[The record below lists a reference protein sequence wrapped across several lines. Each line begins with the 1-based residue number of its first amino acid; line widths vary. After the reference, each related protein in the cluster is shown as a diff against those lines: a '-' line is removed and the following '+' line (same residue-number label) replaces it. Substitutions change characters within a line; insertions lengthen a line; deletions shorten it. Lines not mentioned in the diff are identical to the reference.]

1 MFVSAFFSTF
11 GKTDIISM
19 KFTNVVLLVITIT
32 VMAQPLIAQNQ
43 SSSRSFRVPKS
54 KTIEITS
61 SIQDPDV
68 RVLRKVLPKPHP
80 GTDRKTVATAK
91 ESLEKYRNV
100 KSGVSSTNKTQ
111 AADAPAMYR
120 NFGGNNFNG
129 FVPNDNDMAISNG
142 EIVCSVTN
150 TSVWSRDLNTN
161 QSYGTFNLHT
171 LTQSLGLQQEEFD
184 PKVMYDPIADRFVLL
199 CLNGFTDS
207 TSNILVGFS
216 QGPTSYGNWNF
227 YSLPGDP
234 LNNNLW
240 TDFPMMALTENELI
254 ITVNLLYN
262 DSTWQAGFNQT
273 VIWQITKNE
282 GFTGQT
288 LNPLLHYDIKYNN
301 EPIRNLCP
309 VKGGSTL
316 YGPEVQFVSNRNF
329 STGND
334 TIFLAELSGL
344 ISSSPTVSVNVLQSN
359 IDYRMPIDAQQPFQD
374 LLIVNDARV
383 LGAFQENN
391 KIQFVFNMLD
401 TVAGKTGIYHGIID
415 LLPVPSLAANI
426 YAIDTLYMA
435 YPNIAYAGSGTG
447 DNRAIVSVLISSSA
461 IQPGMAAFQIDNN
474 IDYSPLTVVKSGVSY
489 TNMLVGNERWGDYT
503 GCQTRYNLPGW
514 VWVSGSYSLIN
525 HTTRTW
531 IGELGVNSGVS
542 VPELKNEDHEVTVFP
557 NPAIDRVSFKFNLEK
572 SSSVILSISSADGKF
587 VKDLYQGSL
596 ASGDNEISFQ
606 TGFLPKGIYLVR
618 MFEKNGKNLMTEK
631 LIIQ

>member
-1 MFVSAFFSTF
+1 
-11 GKTDIISM
+11 M
-19 KFTNVVLLVITIT
+19 KFKSISLLILLTAGLNLNLV
-32 VMAQPLIAQNQ
+32 AQNH
-43 SSSRSFRVPKS
+43 SASRLFSIPKS
-54 KTIEITS
+54 GTISITS
-61 SIQDPDV
+61 SNEDPDV
-68 RVLRKVLPKPHP
+68 RILKKVLPKPHP
-80 GTDRKTVATAK
+80 GTYRRAVAQAK
-91 ESLEKYRNV
+91 ESLEKYR
-100 KSGVSSTNKTQ
+100 SGNSKTPPAQKIQ
-111 AADAPAMYR
+111 APDAPAMYR

-142 EIVCSVTN
+142 DIVCSVTN
-150 TSVWSRDLNTN
+150 TSIWSRDLNTN
-161 QSYGTFNLHT
+161 LNYGTYNLHT

-184 PKVMYDPIADRFVLL
+184 PKVMYDPVADKFILL

-240 TDFPMMALTENELI
+240 TDFPMMALTEDELI

-273 VIWQITKNE
+273 VIWQINKNE
-282 GFTGQT
+282 GYTGQT

-316 YGPEVQFVSNRNF
+316 YGPEMWFISNRNF

-344 ISSSPTVSVNVLQSN
+344 ISSSPVVSVDVLHSN
-359 IDYRMPIDAQQPFQD
+359 IDYRIPIDAQQPFQD

-383 LGAFQENN
+383 LGAFIENN

-401 TVAGKTGIYHGIID
+401 TIAGKTGIYHGVID
-415 LLPVPSLAANI
+415 ILPVPNLSGNI

-435 YPNIAYAGSGTG
+435 YPNIAYAGTGSG
-447 DNRAIVSVLISSSA
+447 DNRAIVSVLISSSG

-474 IDYSPLTVVKSGVSY
+474 TEYSPLTVVKPGVSY

-503 GCQTRYNLPGW
+503 GCQTKYNLPGW
-514 VWVSGSYSLIN
+514 VWVSGSYSIVN

-531 IGELGVNSGVS
+531 IGELGVNTGVS
-542 VPELKNEDHEVTVFP
+542 VPEVAAEVNDAALYP
-557 NPAIDRVSFKFNLEK
+557 NPSSERVSFRFNLKK
-572 SSSVILSISSADGKF
+572 SSVVTLEVRSTKGKLIRSI
-587 VKDLYQGSL
+587 YRGSL
-596 ASGDNEISFQ
+596 ASGENEISIQ
-606 TGFLPKGIYLVR
+606 TGFLTKGTYVVTMYDQFGSNVI
-618 MFEKNGKNLMTEK
+618 TEK
-631 LIIQ
+631 LIVQ

>member
-1 MFVSAFFSTF
+1 
-11 GKTDIISM
+11 M
-19 KFTNVVLLVITIT
+19 KLKSILLLLLLTTGLNMSLV
-32 VMAQPLIAQNQ
+32 AQKQ
-43 SSSRSFRVPKS
+43 SSSRLYSIPKS
-54 KTIEITS
+54 STLSITS
-61 SIQDPDV
+61 SNEDPDV
-68 RVLRKVLPKPHP
+68 RILKKVLPKPHP
-80 GTDRKTVATAK
+80 GADRRTVAAAK
-91 ESLEKYRNV
+91 ESLEKYR
-100 KSGVSSTNKTQ
+100 KTKSSTPSSQRIQ
-111 AADAPAMYR
+111 APDAPAMYR

-150 TSVWSRDLNTN
+150 TSIWSRDLNTN
-161 QSYGTFNLHT
+161 LNYGTYNLHT

-184 PKVMYDPIADRFVLL
+184 PKVMYDPAADKFILV

-240 TDFPMMALTENELI
+240 TDFPMMAITEDELI

-273 VIWQITKNE
+273 VIWQINKNE
-282 GFTGQT
+282 GYTGQS

-334 TIFLAELSGL
+334 TIFLVELSGL
-344 ISSSPTVSVNVLQSN
+344 ISSSPTVSVNVLLSN
-359 IDYRMPIDAQQPFQD
+359 LDYRMPIDAQQPFQD
-374 LLIVNDARV
+374 LLIVNDARI
-383 LGAFQENN
+383 LGAFIEND

-401 TVAGKTGIYHGIID
+401 TVAGKTGIYHGVID
-415 LLPVPSLAANI
+415 LLPVPNLTGSI

-435 YPNIAYAGSGTG
+435 YPNIAYAGTGTG
-447 DNRAIVSVLISSSA
+447 DNRAVVSVLISSPT

-474 IDYSPLTVVKSGVSY
+474 SEFSPLTVVKSGVSY

-503 GCQTRYNLPGW
+503 GCQTKYNLPGW
-514 VWVSGSYSLIN
+514 VWVSGSYSIVN

-531 IGELGVNSGVS
+531 IGELGVNTGVS
-542 VPELKNEDHEVTVFP
+542 IPEYEEEAGDILVYP
-557 NPAIDRVSFKFNLEK
+557 NPAADRVSFSFNLK
-572 SSSVILSISSADGKF
+572 TSSVVSLEIRSPEGKLIRAIY
-587 VKDLYQGSL
+587 KGSL
-596 ASGDNEISFQ
+596 SAGENEISFQ
-606 TGFLPKGIYLVR
+606 TGFLAKGTYLVTLLDQSGN
-618 MFEKNGKNLMTEK
+618 KIITEK
-631 LIIQ
+631 LILQ